1 MWPGSERGSSRALEF
16 PTSQQNAGGSS
27 QQETLADIEHISTIA
42 GSLASIGSISHTQM
56 RYQCTN
62 DAGYDT
68 EHTSLNS
75 DFDEIELRR
84 ELLRDKWKLLF
95 DMVSTMIVHR
105 SCAESLKSHLKF
117 QFDPEGFGEIS
128 FEEFILALRSPEFLS
143 QVPMNKRE
151 LLLERAKKAQ
161 LPTGPGYVTFQDFVN
176 VMSGKRTRS
185 FKCAVHHR
193 DREVCSENDFQL
205 VLNEPPLFRKM
216 VHAIAM
222 EILPEERDRKYY
234 ADRYTCCPPPFFIIL
249 VTVVELGFFIYHALV
264 TGEAA
269 ARGPIP
275 SDSMFIYRPDKRY
288 EIWRF
293 LFYMVLH
300 AGWLHLGFN
309 VAVQLVFGL
318 PLEMVHGS
326 TRIACIYFSGVLAGS
341 LGTSIFDP
349 EVFLVGASGGVYALL
364 AAHLANVL
372 LNYHQMR
379 YGVLR
384 LLHILVFVSFDFGF
398 AIYARYAG
406 EELQLGSSSEFQ
418 SIDQTETVVAVSFV
432 AHLAGAIAGLTI
444 GLLVLK
450 SFEQKLHEQLLW
462 WIALGTYSALVVFA
476 IAFNIMNGFAMFNVQ
491 VEKIRVTET
500 YFNDFQ
506 V

>member
-1 MWPGSERGSSRALEF
+1 MWPGSERGSSRALEL

-42 GSLASIGSISHTQM
+42 GSLASIGTLSHTQM
-56 RYQCTN
+56 RYCTN

-75 DFDEIELRR
+75 DFDEAELRR

-95 DMVSTMIVHR
+95 DM
-105 SCAESLKSHLKF
+105 
-117 QFDPEGFGEIS
+117 FDPEGFGEIS
-128 FEEFILALRSPEFLS
+128 VSEFLVALRSPEFVS

-161 LPTGPGYVTFQDFVN
+161 LPVGPGYVTFQDFVN
-176 VMSGKRTRS
+176 VMSGKRSRS

-205 VLNEPPLFRKM
+205 VISEPPLFKKM
-216 VHAIAM
+216 VHAVAM
-222 EILPEERDRKYY
+222 EVLPEERDRKYY

-249 VTVVELGFFIYHALV
+249 ITIVELGFFVYHTLA

-269 ARGPIP
+269 PTGPIP
-275 SDSMFIYRPDKRY
+275 SDSMFIYRPDKRH

-293 LFYMVLH
+293 ILYMVLH
-300 AGWLHLGFN
+300 AGWFHLGFN
-309 VAVQLVFGL
+309 VAVQLLFGL

-326 TRIACIYFSGVLAGS
+326 SRIACIYFSGVLAGS

-384 LLHILVFVSFDFGF
+384 LAFILIFASFDFGF

-406 EELQLGSSSEFQ
+406 EDLPPGQL
-418 SIDQTETVVAVSFV
+418 AVSPAAVSYV
-432 AHLAGAIAGLTI
+432 AHLAGAVAGLTI

-450 SFEQKLHEQLLW
+450 NFEQKLHEQLLW
-462 WIALGTYSALVVFA
+462 WIALGTYTALVVFA
-476 IAFNIMNGFAMFNVQ
+476 VAFNVLNGVTLFNMR
-491 VEKIRVTET
+491 VEKIRFTQT

>member
-1 MWPGSERGSSRALEF
+1 MYSNLRVTTRRKHSLSVGSMSRTALWANFTKLEF
-16 PTSQQNAGGSS
+16 KCLTIPTAV
-27 QQETLADIEHISTIA
+27 
-42 GSLASIGSISHTQM
+42 
-56 RYQCTN
+56 
-62 DAGYDT
+62 
-68 EHTSLNS
+68 
-75 DFDEIELRR
+75 
-84 ELLRDKWKLLF
+84 LLSK
-95 DMVSTMIVHR
+95 
-105 SCAESLKSHLKF
+105 E
-117 QFDPEGFGEIS
+117 
-128 FEEFILALRSPEFLS
+128 
-143 QVPMNKRE
+143 
-151 LLLERAKKAQ
+151 
-161 LPTGPGYVTFQDFVN
+161 
-176 VMSGKRTRS
+176 MSGKRTRS

-216 VHAIAM
+216 VHAVAM

-249 VTVVELGFFIYHALV
+249 VTVVELGFFVYHTMV

-269 ARGPIP
+269 PRGPIP
-275 SDSMFIYRPDKRY
+275 TDSMFIYRPDKRH

-293 LFYMVLH
+293 LCYMVLH

-309 VAVQLVFGL
+309 VAVQLLFGL

-379 YGVLR
+379 YGVVR

-406 EELQLGSSSEFQ
+406 EDVLLSSSAADDVQ
-418 SIDQTETVVAVSFV
+418 QHHAATEAAVSFV
-432 AHLAGAIAGLTI
+432 AHLAGAVAGLTI

-450 SFEQKLHEQLLW
+450 SFEQKLHENLLW

-476 IAFNIMNGFAMFNVQ
+476 IAFNILHGFTLFNMRM
-491 VEKIRVTET
+491 EKVRVTET

>member
-1 MWPGSERGSSRALEF
+1 
-16 PTSQQNAGGSS
+16 
-27 QQETLADIEHISTIA
+27 
-42 GSLASIGSISHTQM
+42 
-56 RYQCTN
+56 
-62 DAGYDT
+62 
-68 EHTSLNS
+68 
-75 DFDEIELRR
+75 
-84 ELLRDKWKLLF
+84 
-95 DMVSTMIVHR
+95 
-105 SCAESLKSHLKF
+105 
-117 QFDPEGFGEIS
+117 
-128 FEEFILALRSPEFLS
+128 
-143 QVPMNKRE
+143 
-151 LLLERAKKAQ
+151 
-161 LPTGPGYVTFQDFVN
+161 
-176 VMSGKRTRS
+176 MSGKRTRS

-216 VHAIAM
+216 VHAVAM

-249 VTVVELGFFIYHALV
+249 VTLVELGFFVYHSVV

-269 ARGPIP
+269 PRGPIP
-275 SDSMFIYRPDKRY
+275 SDSMFIYRPDKRH

-349 EVFLVGASGGVYALL
+349 DVFLVGASGGVYALL

-379 YGVLR
+379 YGVIK

-406 EELQLGSSSEFQ
+406 DELQLGSSSEFLA
-418 SIDQTETVVAVSFV
+418 IDQAETAGAVSYV

-462 WIALGTYSALVVFA
+462 WIALGTYLALVVFA
-476 IAFNIMNGFAMFNVQ
+476 IAFNIMNGFAMFNIR

-500 YFNDFQ
+500 IFNDFQ

>member
-1 MWPGSERGSSRALEF
+1 MWPGSERGSSRALEL

-42 GSLASIGSISHTQM
+42 GSLASIGTLSHTQM
-56 RYQCTN
+56 RYCTN

-75 DFDEIELRR
+75 DFDEAELRR

-95 DMVSTMIVHR
+95 DM
-105 SCAESLKSHLKF
+105 
-117 QFDPEGFGEIS
+117 FDPEGFGEIS
-128 FEEFILALRSPEFLS
+128 VSEFLVALRSPEFVS

-151 LLLERAKKAQ
+151 LLLERAKKAH
-161 LPTGPGYVTFQDFVN
+161 LPIGPGYVTFQDFVN
-176 VMSGKRTRS
+176 VMSGKRSRS
-185 FKCAVHHR
+185 FKCAVHQR

-205 VLNEPPLFRKM
+205 VLSEPPLFRKM
-216 VHAIAM
+216 VHAVAM
-222 EILPEERDRKYY
+222 EVLPEERDRKYY

-249 VTVVELGFFIYHALV
+249 ITIVELGFFVYHTLA

-269 ARGPIP
+269 PTGPIP
-275 SDSMFIYRPDKRY
+275 SDSMFIYRPDKRH

-293 LFYMVLH
+293 ILYMVLH
-300 AGWLHLGFN
+300 AGWFHLGFN
-309 VAVQLVFGL
+309 VVVQLLFGL

-384 LLHILVFVSFDFGF
+384 LAFILIFASFDFGF

-406 EELQLGSSSEFQ
+406 EDLPPGQLAASSA
-418 SIDQTETVVAVSFV
+418 AVSYV
-432 AHLAGAIAGLTI
+432 AHLAGAVAGLTI

-450 SFEQKLHEQLLW
+450 NFEQKLHEQLLW
-462 WIALGTYSALVVFA
+462 WIALGTYTALVVFA
-476 IAFNIMNGFAMFNVQ
+476 VAFNVLNGVTLFSMR
-491 VEKIRVTET
+491 VEKIRFTQT

>member
-1 MWPGSERGSSRALEF
+1 MWPGSEPGSSRALDL

-42 GSLASIGSISHTQM
+42 GSLASIGTLSHTQM
-56 RYQCTN
+56 RYCTN

-75 DFDEIELRR
+75 DFDEAELRR

-95 DMVSTMIVHR
+95 DM
-105 SCAESLKSHLKF
+105 
-117 QFDPEGFGEIS
+117 FDPEGFGEIS
-128 FEEFILALRSPEFLS
+128 VCEFLVALRSPEFLS

-161 LPTGPGYVTFQDFVN
+161 LPHGPGYVTFQDFVN

-185 FKCAVHHR
+185 FKCAVHQR

-205 VLNEPPLFRKM
+205 VLSEPPLFRKM
-216 VHAIAM
+216 VHAVAV
-222 EILPEERDRKYY
+222 EVLPEERDRKYY

-249 VTVVELGFFIYHALV
+249 VTIIELAFFVYHSLAM
-264 TGEAA
+264 GETAPS
-269 ARGPIP
+269 GPIP
-275 SDSMFIYRPDKRY
+275 TDSMFIYRPDKRH

-293 LFYMVLH
+293 VLYMVLH
-300 AGWLHLGFN
+300 AGWFHLGFN
-309 VAVQLVFGL
+309 VAVQLLFGL

-326 TRIACIYFSGVLAGS
+326 SRIACIYFSGVLAGS

-384 LLHILVFVSFDFGF
+384 IAFILIFASFDFGF

-406 EELQLGSSSEFQ
+406 EDSLPGQMGGSSA
-418 SIDQTETVVAVSFV
+418 AVSYV
-432 AHLAGAIAGLTI
+432 AHLAGAVAGLTI

-450 SFEQKLHEQLLW
+450 NFEQKLHEQLLW
-462 WIALGTYSALVVFA
+462 WIALGTYTALVVFA
-476 IAFNIMNGFAMFNVQ
+476 VAFNVLNGVTLFNMR
-491 VEKIRVTET
+491 VEKIRFTET

>member
-1 MWPGSERGSSRALEF
+1 MWPGSERGSSRALEL

-62 DAGYDT
+62 DAGYET

-75 DFDEIELRR
+75 DFDEAELRR
-84 ELLRDKWKLLF
+84 ELLRDFVMKTN
-95 DMVSTMIVHR
+95 MYSP
-105 SCAESLKSHLKF
+105 

-128 FEEFILALRSPEFLS
+128 VTEFLVALRSPEFLS

-205 VLNEPPLFRKM
+205 VLHEPPLFRKM
-216 VHAIAM
+216 VHAVAM

-249 VTVVELGFFIYHALV
+249 VTMVELGFFVYHTMV

-275 SDSMFIYRPDKRY
+275 SDSMFIYRPDKRH

-379 YGVLR
+379 YGVIR
-384 LLHILVFVSFDFGF
+384 LLHILIFVSFDFGF
-398 AIYARYAG
+398 AIYSRYAG
-406 EELQLGSSSEFQ
+406 EDLPLGSSSEFQ
-418 SIDQTETVVAVSFV
+418 NIDQIEGPAAVSFV

-476 IAFNIMNGFAMFNVQ
+476 IAFNILNGFALLSTR

-500 YFNDFQ
+500 YYNDFQ

>member
-1 MWPGSERGSSRALEF
+1 
-16 PTSQQNAGGSS
+16 
-27 QQETLADIEHISTIA
+27 
-42 GSLASIGSISHTQM
+42 
-56 RYQCTN
+56 
-62 DAGYDT
+62 
-68 EHTSLNS
+68 
-75 DFDEIELRR
+75 
-84 ELLRDKWKLLF
+84 
-95 DMVSTMIVHR
+95 
-105 SCAESLKSHLKF
+105 
-117 QFDPEGFGEIS
+117 
-128 FEEFILALRSPEFLS
+128 
-143 QVPMNKRE
+143 
-151 LLLERAKKAQ
+151 
-161 LPTGPGYVTFQDFVN
+161 
-176 VMSGKRTRS
+176 MSGKRTRS

-216 VHAIAM
+216 VHAVAM

-249 VTVVELGFFIYHALV
+249 VTVVELGFFVYHSVV

-269 ARGPIP
+269 PRGPIP
-275 SDSMFIYRPDKRY
+275 SDSMFIYRPDKRH

-349 EVFLVGASGGVYALL
+349 DVFLVGASGGVYALL

-379 YGVLR
+379 YGVIK

-406 EELQLGSSSEFQ
+406 DELQLGSSSEFLA
-418 SIDQTETVVAVSFV
+418 IDQSETVVAVSYV

-476 IAFNIMNGFAMFNVQ
+476 IAFNIMNGFAMFNIR

>member
-1 MWPGSERGSSRALEF
+1 
-16 PTSQQNAGGSS
+16 
-27 QQETLADIEHISTIA
+27 
-42 GSLASIGSISHTQM
+42 
-56 RYQCTN
+56 
-62 DAGYDT
+62 
-68 EHTSLNS
+68 
-75 DFDEIELRR
+75 
-84 ELLRDKWKLLF
+84 
-95 DMVSTMIVHR
+95 
-105 SCAESLKSHLKF
+105 
-117 QFDPEGFGEIS
+117 
-128 FEEFILALRSPEFLS
+128 
-143 QVPMNKRE
+143 
-151 LLLERAKKAQ
+151 
-161 LPTGPGYVTFQDFVN
+161 
-176 VMSGKRTRS
+176 MSGKRTRS

-216 VHAIAM
+216 VHAVAM

-249 VTVVELGFFIYHALV
+249 VTVVELGFFVYHSVV

-269 ARGPIP
+269 PRGPIP
-275 SDSMFIYRPDKRY
+275 SDSMFIYRPDKRH

-349 EVFLVGASGGVYALL
+349 DVFLVGASGGVYALL

-379 YGVLR
+379 YGVIK

-406 EELQLGSSSEFQ
+406 DELQLGSSTEFV
-418 SIDQTETVVAVSFV
+418 SIDQTETVVAVSYV

-476 IAFNIMNGFAMFNVQ
+476 IAFNIMNGFAMFNIR

>member
-1 MWPGSERGSSRALEF
+1 MWPGSERGSSRALEL

-42 GSLASIGSISHTQM
+42 GSLASIGSLSHTQM
-56 RYQCTN
+56 RYCTN

-75 DFDEIELRR
+75 DFDEAELKR

-95 DMVSTMIVHR
+95 DM
-105 SCAESLKSHLKF
+105 
-117 QFDPEGFGEIS
+117 FDPEGFGEIS
-128 FEEFILALRSPEFLS
+128 VTEFLVALKSPEFLS

-161 LPTGPGYVTFQDFVN
+161 LPNGPGYVTFQDFVN

-185 FKCAVHHR
+185 FKCAVHQR

-205 VLNEPPLFRKM
+205 VLSEPPLFRKM
-216 VHAIAM
+216 VHAVAV
-222 EILPEERDRKYY
+222 EVLPEERDRKYY

-249 VTVVELGFFIYHALV
+249 ITMIELAFFVYHTMAV
-264 TGEAA
+264 GETAA
-269 ARGPIP
+269 AGPVP
-275 SDSMFIYRPDKRY
+275 TDSMFIYRPDKRH

-293 LFYMVLH
+293 VLYMVLH
-300 AGWLHLGFN
+300 AGWFHLGFN
-309 VAVQLVFGL
+309 VAVQLLFGL

-349 EVFLVGASGGVYALL
+349 EVYLVGASGGVYALL

-379 YGVLR
+379 YGVIR
-384 LLHILVFVSFDFGF
+384 LAFILIFASFDFGF

-406 EELQLGSSSEFQ
+406 EDALPNQVGANAAS
-418 SIDQTETVVAVSFV
+418 VSYV
-432 AHLAGAIAGLTI
+432 AHLAGAVAGLTI

-450 SFEQKLHEQLLW
+450 NFEQKLHEQLLW
-462 WIALGTYSALVVFA
+462 WIALGTYMALVVFA
-476 IAFNIMNGFAMFNVQ
+476 VAFNILHGVTLFNMR

-500 YFNDFQ
+500 FYNDFK

>member
-1 MWPGSERGSSRALEF
+1 
-16 PTSQQNAGGSS
+16 
-27 QQETLADIEHISTIA
+27 
-42 GSLASIGSISHTQM
+42 
-56 RYQCTN
+56 
-62 DAGYDT
+62 
-68 EHTSLNS
+68 
-75 DFDEIELRR
+75 
-84 ELLRDKWKLLF
+84 
-95 DMVSTMIVHR
+95 
-105 SCAESLKSHLKF
+105 
-117 QFDPEGFGEIS
+117 
-128 FEEFILALRSPEFLS
+128 
-143 QVPMNKRE
+143 
-151 LLLERAKKAQ
+151 
-161 LPTGPGYVTFQDFVN
+161 
-176 VMSGKRTRS
+176 MSGKRTRS
-185 FKCAVHHR
+185 FKCAVHQR

-216 VHAIAM
+216 VHAVAM

-249 VTVVELGFFIYHALV
+249 VTLVELGFFVYHSVV

-269 ARGPIP
+269 PRGPIP
-275 SDSMFIYRPDKRY
+275 SDSMFIYRPDKRH

-379 YGVLR
+379 YGVIK

-406 EELQLGSSSEFQ
+406 DELQLGSSSEFLA
-418 SIDQTETVVAVSFV
+418 IDQTETAGAVSYV

-462 WIALGTYSALVVFA
+462 WIALGTYLALVVFA
-476 IAFNIMNGFAMFNVQ
+476 IAFNIMNGFAMFNIR

-500 YFNDFQ
+500 IFNDFQ

>member
-1 MWPGSERGSSRALEF
+1 
-16 PTSQQNAGGSS
+16 
-27 QQETLADIEHISTIA
+27 
-42 GSLASIGSISHTQM
+42 
-56 RYQCTN
+56 
-62 DAGYDT
+62 
-68 EHTSLNS
+68 
-75 DFDEIELRR
+75 
-84 ELLRDKWKLLF
+84 
-95 DMVSTMIVHR
+95 
-105 SCAESLKSHLKF
+105 
-117 QFDPEGFGEIS
+117 
-128 FEEFILALRSPEFLS
+128 
-143 QVPMNKRE
+143 
-151 LLLERAKKAQ
+151 
-161 LPTGPGYVTFQDFVN
+161 
-176 VMSGKRTRS
+176 MSGKRTRS

-216 VHAIAM
+216 VHAVAM

-249 VTVVELGFFIYHALV
+249 VTVVELGFFVYHSVV
-264 TGEAA
+264 TGGTAP
-269 ARGPIP
+269 RGPIP
-275 SDSMFIYRPDKRY
+275 SDSMFIYRPDKRH

-349 EVFLVGASGGVYALL
+349 DVFLVGASGGVYALL

-379 YGVLR
+379 YGVIR
-384 LLHILVFVSFDFGF
+384 LLHILIFVSFDFGF

-406 EELQLGSSSEFQ
+406 DELQLGSSSEFVA
-418 SIDQTETVVAVSFV
+418 IDQSETVVAVSYV

-476 IAFNIMNGFAMFNVQ
+476 IAFNIMNGFAMFNIR

>member
-1 MWPGSERGSSRALEF
+1 MWPGSERGSSRALEI

-42 GSLASIGSISHTQM
+42 GSLASIGSLSHTQM
-56 RYQCTN
+56 RYVRNWSSLVDHISNSDIPQQCTN

-75 DFDEIELRR
+75 DFDEAELRR

-95 DMVSTMIVHR
+95 DM
-105 SCAESLKSHLKF
+105 
-117 QFDPEGFGEIS
+117 FDPEGFGEIS
-128 FEEFILALRSPEFLS
+128 VEEFLVALKSPEFLS

-151 LLLERAKKAQ
+151 LLLERAKKAK

-216 VHAIAM
+216 VHAVAM

-249 VTVVELGFFIYHALV
+249 VTLVELGFFVYHSVV

-269 ARGPIP
+269 PRGPIP
-275 SDSMFIYRPDKRY
+275 SDSMFIYRPDKRH

-379 YGVLR
+379 YGVIK

-406 EELQLGSSSEFQ
+406 DELQLGSSSEFLA
-418 SIDQTETVVAVSFV
+418 IDQTETPGAVSYV

-462 WIALGTYSALVVFA
+462 WIALGTYLALVVFA
-476 IAFNIMNGFAMFNVQ
+476 IAFNIMNGFAMFNIR

-500 YFNDFQ
+500 IFNDFQ

>member
-1 MWPGSERGSSRALEF
+1 MWPGSERGSSRALEI

-42 GSLASIGSISHTQM
+42 GSLASIGSLSHTQM

-75 DFDEIELRR
+75 DFDEAELRR

-95 DMVSTMIVHR
+95 DM
-105 SCAESLKSHLKF
+105 
-117 QFDPEGFGEIS
+117 FDPEGFGEIS
-128 FEEFILALRSPEFLS
+128 VEEFLVALKSPEFLS

-151 LLLERAKKAQ
+151 LLLERAKKAK

-185 FKCAVHHR
+185 FKCAVHQR

-216 VHAIAM
+216 VHAVAM

-249 VTVVELGFFIYHALV
+249 VTLVELGFFVYHSVV

-269 ARGPIP
+269 PRGPIP
-275 SDSMFIYRPDKRY
+275 SDSMFIYRPDKRH

-379 YGVLR
+379 YGVIK

-406 EELQLGSSSEFQ
+406 DELQLGSSSEFLA
-418 SIDQTETVVAVSFV
+418 IDQTETAGAVSYV

-462 WIALGTYSALVVFA
+462 WIALGTYLALVVFA
-476 IAFNIMNGFAMFNVQ
+476 IAFNIMNGFAMFNIR

-500 YFNDFQ
+500 IFNDFQ

>member
-1 MWPGSERGSSRALEF
+1 
-16 PTSQQNAGGSS
+16 
-27 QQETLADIEHISTIA
+27 
-42 GSLASIGSISHTQM
+42 
-56 RYQCTN
+56 
-62 DAGYDT
+62 
-68 EHTSLNS
+68 
-75 DFDEIELRR
+75 
-84 ELLRDKWKLLF
+84 
-95 DMVSTMIVHR
+95 
-105 SCAESLKSHLKF
+105 
-117 QFDPEGFGEIS
+117 
-128 FEEFILALRSPEFLS
+128 
-143 QVPMNKRE
+143 
-151 LLLERAKKAQ
+151 
-161 LPTGPGYVTFQDFVN
+161 
-176 VMSGKRTRS
+176 MSGKRSRS
-185 FKCAVHHR
+185 FKCAVHQR

-205 VLNEPPLFRKM
+205 VLSEPPLFRKM
-216 VHAIAM
+216 VHAVAM
-222 EILPEERDRKYY
+222 EVLPEERDRKYY

-249 VTVVELGFFIYHALV
+249 ITIVELGFFVYHTLA

-269 ARGPIP
+269 PTGPIP
-275 SDSMFIYRPDKRY
+275 SDSMFIYRPDKRH

-293 LFYMVLH
+293 ILYMVLH
-300 AGWLHLGFN
+300 AGWFHLGFN
-309 VAVQLVFGL
+309 VVVQLLFGL

-384 LLHILVFVSFDFGF
+384 LAFILIFASFDFGF

-406 EELQLGSSSEFQ
+406 EDLPPGQLAASSA
-418 SIDQTETVVAVSFV
+418 AVSYV
-432 AHLAGAIAGLTI
+432 AHLAGAVAGLTI

-450 SFEQKLHEQLLW
+450 NFEQKLHEQLLW
-462 WIALGTYSALVVFA
+462 WIALGTYTALVVFA
-476 IAFNIMNGFAMFNVQ
+476 VAFNVLNGVTLFSMR
-491 VEKIRVTET
+491 VEKIRFTQT